1 MGTISLLR
9 LQILSDYLT
18 FSCER
23 QYPRGTD
30 QWWYGGVRIVHEE
43 KRDKVFGDS
52 GIMIFSNELY
62 YIPARVENAEIAP
75 CIIVFFY
82 YYYYYYRRYVLAN
95 KLPVI
100 CGGKES

>member
-1 MGTISLLR
+1 M
-9 LQILSDYLT
+9 
-18 FSCER
+18 
-23 QYPRGTD
+23 
-30 QWWYGGVRIVHEE
+30 RIVHEE

-75 CIIVFFY
+75 CIIVFFFIIIIIIEDMY
-82 YYYYYYRRYVLAN
+82 LLI